1 VPDRQYVYAPTHAV
15 AGKPVTVGIPYSLLA
30 WVAEPQSSWAL
41 PIDVERIESAQD
53 ALSVG
58 LTQVQILLNTR

>member
-1 VPDRQYVYAPTHAV
+1 M
-15 AGKPVTVGIPYSLLA
+15 TVGIPYSLLA